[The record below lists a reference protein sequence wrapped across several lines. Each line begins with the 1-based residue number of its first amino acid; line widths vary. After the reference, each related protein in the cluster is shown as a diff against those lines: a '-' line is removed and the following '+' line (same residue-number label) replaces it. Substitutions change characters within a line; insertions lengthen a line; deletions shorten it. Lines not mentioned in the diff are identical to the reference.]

1 MAGKRKRKRS
11 GNGNDIANEGNHKYP
26 KNSGVS
32 KSKDSVVKDAV
43 LAQYYPRVMSLR
55 EYLVSKL
62 PPTSKLRKKKI
73 LAFGKNRTPNRE
85 GDDAFSKFMDQ
96 TIVGIR
102 NDKEISPQ
110 ERSQQWT
117 SFSQRLDTSDSTLAN
132 ITGAGIF
139 SQSEV
144 NF

>member
-1 MAGKRKRKRS
+1 MTSKRKRQRS
-11 GNGNDIANEGNHKYP
+11 GNGSYIATGGGHKRQRT
-26 KNSGVS
+26 SGIF
-32 KSKDSVVKDAV
+32 KSKESVVKDAV
-43 LAQYYPRVMSLR
+43 LAQYYPKVTSLR

-73 LAFGKNRTPNRE
+73 LSLGKSHTSNLE
-85 GDDAFSKFMDQ
+85 GDNAFSKFLDQ
-96 TIVGIR
+96 TIIGVR
-102 NDKEISPQ
+102 NTAEISPQ
-110 ERSQQWT
+110 ERIQQWT

-144 NF
+144 V